1 MRNWKMMLESHETQ
15 HQILSQVRLFNCPA
29 SGNFCNGSHRLAT
42 IELEAEL
49 QNWRACFTAIVSAE
63 KAYIE
68 ALHGW
73 LCKFTDSEVNE
84 IYSWGMYSALPY
96 KINKPPLLVI
106 SHDWLAWLERMP
118 DKKVNNAIKS
128 FSKDIQTLWIQQ
140 GKEVRQ
146 KRKVDG
152 LAKAIDRRNIALQR
166 EESKILGSQH
176 TEQEAVVNIHTQ
188 IQYLS
193 KKKDLLEI
201 SRKRLDAEKEK
212 HHASLQ
218 ETQHITLN
226 AFQSGFCAVFE
237 SLAEFSEA
245 SVKVYA
251 SLVTYSENAKMLLEE
266 KGSQVL

>member
-1 MRNWKMMLESHETQ
+1 MMLESHETQ
-15 HQILSQVRLFNCPA
+15 YQILKQVRFFNCPA
-29 SGNFCNGSHRLAT
+29 YGKFCNGSHRLAT

-49 QNWRACFTAIVSAE
+49 QNWRACFAAIVSAE

-68 ALHGW
+68 ALHRW
-73 LCKFTDSEVNE
+73 LSKFTVSEFNKIYPWG
-84 IYSWGMYSALPY
+84 IYSTLPY

-106 SHDWLAWLERMP
+106 SHDWLGWLDKMP

-128 FSKDIQTLWIQQ
+128 FSKDIQTLWAQQ
-140 GKEVRQ
+140 GKELRQ
-146 KRKVDG
+146 KRKVDE
-152 LAKAIDRRNIALQR
+152 LTKEIDRKNIAFQR

-176 TEQEAVVNIHTQ
+176 YEQDTR

-193 KKKDLLEI
+193 KKKGLLEI

-226 AFQSGFCAVFE
+226 AFQRGFCSVFE
-237 SLAEFSEA
+237 SLAEFSKA
-245 SVKVYA
+245 SIKVYA
-251 SLVTYSENAKMLLEE
+251 SLVNYSKNETMLLQER
-266 KGSQVL
+266 KG